1 MEPWSPFPRSEGECL
16 DRANAH
22 TGAAVHTGA
31 SVNLYLPIDEGEG
44 LDGARSN
51 TSSASDAGVLVYI
64 HSHFVA
70 S

>member
-1 MEPWSPFPRSEGECL
+1 MEPWSLFPCLEGECL
-16 DRANAH
+16 DRACAN

-31 SVNLYLPIDEGEG
+31 SVDLDLPIDEGEG

-51 TSSASDAGVLVYI
+51 TSSASDAGVLINIY
-64 HSHFVA
+64 SHLIA